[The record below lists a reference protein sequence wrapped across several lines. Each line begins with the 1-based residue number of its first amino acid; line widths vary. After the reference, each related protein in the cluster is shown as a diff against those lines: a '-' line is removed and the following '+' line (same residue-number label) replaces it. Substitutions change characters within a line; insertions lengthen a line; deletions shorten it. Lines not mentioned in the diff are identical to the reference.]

1 MMESCKALQC
11 PPEALSVAK
20 AGPLP
25 RRGSSLDNVGP
36 PSGTGQVFLGAWG
49 PGVALVVFG
58 R

>member
-1 MMESCKALQC
+1 
-11 PPEALSVAK
+11 VAK

-25 RRGSSLDNVGP
+25 RRGSSVDNVGP